1 MNKKKYSTFY
11 LFKHQ
16 GSFLTGTATLLNI
29 RGDFFEY
36 NYSKSGAEADAKAI
50 ENDWGVIG
58 QDIQKTIKSVS
69 KNNSKTT
76 Q

>member
-1 MNKKKYSTFY
+1 MNKKEYNTFH
-11 LFKHQ
+11 LLKQQ
-16 GSFLTGTATLLNI
+16 GSFLTGVATILNI
-29 RGDFFEY
+29 QGNFFEY
-36 NYSKSGAEADAKAI
+36 NYSKTDKEADAKAM

-76 Q
+76 